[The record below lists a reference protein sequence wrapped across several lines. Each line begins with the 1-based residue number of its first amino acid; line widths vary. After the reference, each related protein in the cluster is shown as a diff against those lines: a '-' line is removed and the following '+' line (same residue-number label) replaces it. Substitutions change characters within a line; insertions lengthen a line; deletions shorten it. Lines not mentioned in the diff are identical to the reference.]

1 MPLKTQKE
9 AAEILCEADPTLD
22 QYKAEVDRWGY
33 IDPSRWDA
41 FYQWL
46 WVNQLIEEEIP
57 AGFGFSNDYL
67 PE

>member
-1 MPLKTQKE
+1 MAMVIPGNRRTPLPE
-9 AAEILCEADPTLD
+9 MCIRDR
-22 QYKAEVDRWGY
+22 YKAEVDRWGY

-46 WVNQLIEEEIP
+46 WENQLIEEEIP